1 VENMVS
7 ADDGLWLMV
16 ETDDGLWNMDAVE
29 GAE

>member
-1 VENMVS
+1 MAEKTVDS
-7 ADDGLWLMV
+7 LWLMV